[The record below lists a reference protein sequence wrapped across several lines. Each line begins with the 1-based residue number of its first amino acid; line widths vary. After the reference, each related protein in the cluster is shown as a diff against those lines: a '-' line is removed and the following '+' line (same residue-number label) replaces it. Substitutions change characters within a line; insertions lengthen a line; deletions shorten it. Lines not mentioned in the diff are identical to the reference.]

1 MPITVTFIK
10 KYDMTVYAAT
20 TTTTHSRH
28 MTTILARQSLAFGR
42 ISPAMQ
48 VLADPR
54 VQRLC
59 SKYVSTRN
67 CGLLCIFLLFG
78 GKQHISSGLASFEPL
93 SVLSS
98 ISFQGDISKN
108 QGDVASLSL
117 PFFPFSSLPPFP
129 HTLPFLVPFFPV
141 LSVSP
146 SVF

>member
-1 MPITVTFIK
+1 MVDFLQISKTYSKNVKTNQYMCNKCQLLSLVLK

-20 TTTTHSRH
+20 TTTTHSRG

-59 SKYVSTRN
+59 PKYVSTRN

-78 GKQHISSGLASFEPL
+78 GKQQIS
-93 SVLSS
+93 
-98 ISFQGDISKN
+98 
-108 QGDVASLSL
+108 
-117 PFFPFSSLPPFP
+117 
-129 HTLPFLVPFFPV
+129 
-141 LSVSP
+141 
-146 SVF
+146 